1 MTDIARLFQEDPLK
15 LTAADF
21 VGEWQKNN
29 GGHRPLDS
37 IIAYYREA
45 RKNFNNGEKSAG
57 STKKLKVASEPK
69 PKVEKLDL
77 DKLLG

>member
-1 MTDIARLFQEDPLK
+1 MTDIARLFQEDPLS
-15 LTAADF
+15 LTRD
-21 VGEWQKNN
+21 NI
-29 GGHRPLDS
+29 DS
-37 IIAYYREA
+37 IIVYYREA